1 MKEDLEARQVLNF
14 FVIPPRL
21 MRLIFLM
28 SRKPSL
34 GVSTLESAPEKSQ
47 HKKKVSIKKFLG
59 KLAP

>member
-1 MKEDLEARQVLNF
+1 MLNF
-14 FVIPPRL
+14 FVIPTRL

-34 GVSTLESAPEKSQ
+34 GVSTLGMSVGGSQ